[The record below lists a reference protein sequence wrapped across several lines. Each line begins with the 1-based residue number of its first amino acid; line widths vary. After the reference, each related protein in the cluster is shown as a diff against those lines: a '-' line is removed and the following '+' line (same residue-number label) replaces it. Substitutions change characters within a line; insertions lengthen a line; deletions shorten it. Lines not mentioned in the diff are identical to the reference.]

1 MNTYYA
7 LIIAATLIGF
17 CGLAWLLLAP
27 IWRFLDREEKVSER
41 WTKEALARRRR
52 RQGNGQDAGPN
63 PASPDASSDD
73 PNKRKGKP
81 NRPGDGDE
89 RPGPRDG

>member
-1 MNTYYA
+1 M
-7 LIIAATLIGF
+7 
-17 CGLAWLLLAP
+17 LLAP

-52 RQGNGQDAGPN
+52 RQGNGRDAGSN

-73 PNKRKGKP
+73 PNKSKGKP